1 MTEGPTV
8 TPWLEARAAHGVPQ
22 HEPHTRPGHRVLV
35 PCVTVPSSTSRAGHS
50 SRPARR
56 AGPRGSVV
64 TCRKEL
70 LSSKGNK

>member
-8 TPWLEARAAHGVPQ
+8 TPWLEAHAAHGVLQ
-22 HEPHTRPGHRVLV
+22 HEPHAWAGHRVLV
-35 PCVTVPSSTSRAGHS
+35 TRVTVPSGTGWAGRS
-50 SRPARR
+50 SRPARG